1 MIKLASNINH
11 LSSTPYPNSSCWRYS
26 YLQTSYFQSN
36 TSLAFAASPHRPN
49 DHLEKSAHHVGI
61 QYIAADQQ
69 KPKLCYLINTP
80 NAEDSE
86 ERELTEASISDSA
99 KTLQLNKPNGSSR
112 QNQTKR
118 QKEWIYLCH
127 YIAISGLNPLHIISG
142 QDDGQEPDFT
152 LIFYQHSRL
161 YYVGVEL
168 TTLPRLRDQMGEEA
182 LIAKRWYWQGLQ
194 VMAKQRQKMPSYQRF
209 KLPVQTIYMP
219 TDDYNQRLAQL
230 PHSIVSQTD
239 IDAVMQKKAHKVA
252 GYQTRRPLDE
262 LWLLVHTDKYQPES
276 ILTSAK
282 KPLALFHDS
291 GFDQVQVTRY
301 PSHKIINVHK
311 IINLLKKSANLSSQ

>member
-11 LSSTPYPNSSCWRYS
+11 LSYNPYLYRSCRRYS
-26 YLQTSYFQSN
+26 YPQTSFFQSN
-36 TSLAFAASPHRPN
+36 SSLTFAASPYRPN
-49 DHLEKSAHHVGI
+49 DYLEQSAHHVATQYT
-61 QYIAADQQ
+61 QYIATDQQ
-69 KPKLCYLINTP
+69 NPKLRRLIKTS
-80 NAEDSE
+80 NAEESD
-86 ERELTEASISDSA
+86 ERAFAEASISDSA
-99 KTLQLNKPNGSSR
+99 QTLQLSKSNGSSR

-161 YYVGVEL
+161 YYVGIEL

-219 TDDYNQRLAQL
+219 SDDYNQRLAQL
-230 PHSIVSQTD
+230 PHSIISQAD
-239 IDAVMQKKAHKVA
+239 IDAVMQKKAHKVV

-282 KPLALFHDS
+282 KPLALFHGS

-301 PSHKIINVHK
+301 PSHKIINV
-311 IINLLKKSANLSSQ
+311 LKKSANLSSG